1 MKVDPHNNCIQAI
14 NVCAPLKNK
23 DVLEVGCGNG
33 RMTRDIA
40 SYANRVVATDVDQ
53 TRLHQAAQSL
63 TLSNVELL
71 HVAQGQADLEEASFD
86 YVVYSLSL
94 HHIPVAKMLDHLKH
108 STSLLKKSG
117 KIIVI
122 EPGNKG
128 SFLTLKK
135 HFGAG
140 SGDEDPEKAAAIEAM
155 VALDGWDLCPTYSF
169 EIDFLFSDYDDF
181 LTSKLPDHENLS
193 RAKLAEIKT
202 EVLKYQTAEGIV
214 LSSERFINILQRY

>member
-1 MKVDPHNNCIQAI
+1 MKVDPQNNCIQAI
-14 NVCAPLKNK
+14 NTCAPLKNK

-40 SYANRVVATDVDQ
+40 SYAKRVVATDVDQ
-53 TRLHQAAQSL
+53 TRLLQAAQNL
-63 TLSNVELL
+63 TQSNIELL
-71 HVAQGQADLEEASFD
+71 HVTEGQADLEAASFD

-94 HHIPVAKMLDHLKH
+94 HHIPAACMLDHLKH
-108 STSLLKKSG
+108 STSLLNKNG
-117 KIIVI
+117 KIVVI

-155 VALDGWDLCPTYSF
+155 NALDGWDLSPTYSF
-169 EIDFLFSDYDDF
+169 EINFFFSDYNDF
-181 LTSKLPDHENLS
+181 LKNKLPDHKNLS
-193 RAKLAEIKT
+193 GEKLAEIKK
-202 EVLKYQTAEGIV
+202 EVLKYRTAEGIM
-214 LSSERFINILQRY
+214 LSSERSINLLKRH